1 MSLRLESLSTERQWR
16 SSTGLS
22 EPEFKRLSQW
32 FGTAYKSSQNLG
44 IDEAQ
49 ANMGKAFVFGTYAEL
64 LFFTLF
70 SLKNPTTFDV
80 NGLIFD
86 ISQTAAEYNFRKGLE
101 LLRSALSLCGQLPRQ
116 DFQDL
121 ADFEAYVREHECL
134 KIDTTEI
141 AVQRPR
147 NKELQKARYSGKKS
161 GTPSNRS

>member
-1 MSLRLESLSTERQWR
+1 MSLSLESLTTERHWR

-22 EPEFKRLSQW
+22 EGEFKRLSHW
-32 FGTAYKSSQNLG
+32 FGTAYKSSQAVG

-49 ANMGKAFVFGTYAEL
+49 AYMKKEFVFGTYADL

-121 ADFEAYVREHECL
+121 SDFESYVREHECL
-134 KIDTTEI
+134 KIDATEI

-147 NKELQKARYSGKKS
+147 NKEVQKARYSGKKS